1 MQLRTAAA
9 HAALAGQSHTPSL
22 RAKTEAA
29 AYRPPHDARSTIAA
43 PAAEPLGRRVLA
55 ADDSAAA
62 SADAVASATAE
73 SLELPLSLAALA
85 ARGSLKA
92 TVRRALL
99 ACVEAEAP
107 LIARIQKRYS
117 NPVTEAIAKAASAL
131 GTHEAYLVALPLMF
145 WFVRDP
151 LSSPARHYALG
162 LLGVFAWANTGTS
175 FLKDLLCL
183 PRPPTSHV
191 QRKAE
196 HLSAAREYGFPS
208 THTGNAV
215 GFSLFTALF
224 WLRSFAGDPAS
235 LAWFTTVL
243 VGYASIVA
251 ASRILKGMHSF
262 VDVLGGAAIGLVV
275 AYVFSMLVPHIESA
289 MASDSGPTVPAV
301 ATLLALFALVAH
313 PVPADACPCF
323 DDSLCFLAAWSGA
336 VAGVTHRI
344 QLALASPQPV
354 HAGAATDWTLLQ
366 LVASGA
372 RGAGRVAV
380 AVTLLLAWRVGV
392 KRLLPA
398 IARGAARLTAP
409 GRTRH
414 GRRTS
419 APKHLLE
426 ARARQRKHAHEH
438 AHEHAFDHSYGQA
451 RHASECGEFQ
461 LPRFSAA
468 AFTRFV
474 VYFGIGVISTDV
486 VPRLCTAL
494 GL

>member
-275 AYVFSMLVPHIESA
+275 AYVFSMLVPHI
-289 MASDSGPTVPAV
+289 D
-301 ATLLALFALVAH
+301 
-313 PVPADACPCF
+313 
-323 DDSLCFLAAWSGA
+323 
-336 VAGVTHRI
+336 
-344 QLALASPQPV
+344 
-354 HAGAATDWTLLQ
+354 
-366 LVASGA
+366 
-372 RGAGRVAV
+372 
-380 AVTLLLAWRVGV
+380 
-392 KRLLPA
+392 
-398 IARGAARLTAP
+398 
-409 GRTRH
+409 
-414 GRRTS
+414 